1 MMVHTRQVRSR
12 VRPCAAFSLAVAP
25 SVRFMSPS
33 ATGSGKAAPLRI
45 LIADDHPVVREGLV
59 TILSLQEDLEVVGQA
74 CDGEEA
80 CRLYEQ
86 LRPDILILDL
96 RMPKKDG
103 LEVVTELMAQRPRP
117 RIIVLTNSPK
127 AEDLRRALSAGA
139 KGYLLK
145 GAESEEVWQTIREVY
160 AGKSSLPHEVAAQL
174 AESMAQPELSQ
185 RELQVLKQLALGKS
199 NKEIGQVLYISEHT
213 VKNHVTAILEKLNAV
228 GRTEA
233 VALAAERGLV
243 NIG

>member
-1 MMVHTRQVRSR
+1 
-12 VRPCAAFSLAVAP
+12 
-25 SVRFMSPS
+25 MSPS
-33 ATGSGKAAPLRI
+33 ATGPGKAAPLRI

-59 TILSLQEDLEVVGQA
+59 TILSLQDDLEVVGQA

-96 RMPKKDG
+96 RMPRKDG

-127 AEDLRRALSAGA
+127 AEDLRRALTAGA

-145 GAESEEVWQTIREVY
+145 GAEPQQVWDTIREVS
-160 AGKSSLPHEVAAQL
+160 AGKSSLPHDVAAQL
-174 AESMAQPELSQ
+174 ADSMAQPQLSQ
-185 RELQVLKQLALGKS
+185 RELQVLKEMASGKS
-199 NKEIGQVLYISEHT
+199 NKEIGQILYISEYT
-213 VKNHVTAILEKLNAV
+213 VKNHVKIILKKLNAI

-233 VALAAERGLV
+233 IAIASP
-243 NIG
+243 

>member
-1 MMVHTRQVRSR
+1 MGS
-12 VRPCAAFSLAVAP
+12 
-25 SVRFMSPS
+25 S
-33 ATGSGKAAPLRI
+33 ATRKAPGIRI

-59 TILSLQEDLEVVGQA
+59 TILGLQDDLEVVGQA
-74 CDGEEA
+74 RDGEEA

-103 LEVVTELMAQRPRP
+103 LQVVTELMAQRPRP
-117 RIIVLTNSPK
+117 RIIVLTSSPK

-145 GAESEEVWQTIREVY
+145 SAEPQEVWQTIREVY
-160 AGKSSLPHEVAAQL
+160 AGKSSLPHEVAAQS

-185 RELQVLKQLALGKS
+185 RELQVLKQMALGKS

-213 VKNHVTAILEKLNAV
+213 VKNHVAAIFEKLNAV

-233 VALAAERGLV
+233 VALAAQRGLV